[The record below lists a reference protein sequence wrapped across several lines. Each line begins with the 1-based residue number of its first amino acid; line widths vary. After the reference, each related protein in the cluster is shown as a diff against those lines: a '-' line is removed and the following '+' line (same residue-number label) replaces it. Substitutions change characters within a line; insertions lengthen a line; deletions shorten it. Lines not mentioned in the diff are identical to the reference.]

1 MLNID
6 PRTLLFFFQGTMPER
21 RCGGTSNEK
30 DSLRLGRSRMNLH
43 QRAVYEV
50 IRDNPG
56 IPIAVLRKRLK
67 GDMTGLEISHVIG
80 ELTRS

>member
-1 MLNID
+1 
-6 PRTLLFFFQGTMPER
+6 
-21 RCGGTSNEK
+21 
-30 DSLRLGRSRMNLH
+30 MNLH